1 MSLKI
6 LPLKRTN
13 ISVCQC
19 AVFALCCTNFV
30 SVWLRAGGGME
41 TRRLSLVLRCSIVA
55 RAEPERGFRSS
66 DTIVCVCTYADA
78 VEQILKSRCDPCVK
92 PALMYQLPVTYLTSN
107 LCPPPPPTPWWPTR
121 TETTTCIF
129 LTQWFCLCCGLIWWS
144 VFLSL
149 CVSQSWGCLEES
161 NFTGFLQRK
170 HQSEQS
176 VCFFNLN
183 LLRWGSWCSEPT
195 HAWNFHL

>member
-19 AVFALCCTNFV
+19 VVFALCRTNFV

-41 TRRLSLVLRCSIVA
+41 TRRLSRVLRCSIVA
-55 RAEPERGFRSS
+55 PAEPERGFRSS

-78 VEQILKSRCDPCVK
+78 VEPILKSRCDPCVK
-92 PALMYQLPVTYLTSN
+92 PALLFQPPVLLWHIWHQN
-107 LCPPPPPTPWWPTR
+107 CAPPPPPTPWRPTR
-121 TETTTCIF
+121 TETTTCVF

-161 NFTGFLQRK
+161 NFTGFLQ
-170 HQSEQS
+170 SEQS
-176 VCFFNLN
+176 VCLFF
-183 LLRWGSWCSEPT
+183 
-195 HAWNFHL
+195 